1 MAKHE
6 IKKVDLSFEVYQ
18 SENDLE
24 ASDQLL
30 LNKAKEMAKNA
41 YAPYSKF
48 KVGAA
53 LLLENGTIVTG
64 NNQENAAY
72 PSGTCAERTAVF
84 YASAQYPTNK
94 IKAIAVI
101 TDNVKQL
108 EPVTP
113 CGSCRQAL
121 AEYEI
126 KFREPIRVIMGSASG
141 KVYIA
146 KSVESLL
153 PLMFNQDHL
162 K

>member
-53 LLLENGTIVTG
+53 ILLENGTIVTG

>member
-53 LLLENGTIVTG
+53 ILLENGTIVTG

-141 KVYIA
+141 KVFVA

>member
-1 MAKHE
+1 MARSE
-6 IKKVDLSFEVYQ
+6 IKNVNLSFDVYQ
-18 SENDLE
+18 SESDMDPN
-24 ASDQLL
+24 DQLL
-30 LNKAKEMAKNA
+30 LNKAKEIAKNA
-41 YAPYSKF
+41 YAPYSNF

-53 LLLENGTIVTG
+53 VLLDNGTIVTG

-84 YASAQYPTNK
+84 YASAQYPTSK
-94 IKAIAVI
+94 VKAIAVI
-101 TDNVKQL
+101 TDNVKQI

-141 KVYIA
+141 KVFVA

>member
-53 LLLENGTIVTG
+53 ILLENGTIVTG
-64 NNQENAAY
+64 NNQETAKLIPA
-72 PSGTCAERTAVF
+72 GHVRKERPFFTH
-84 YASAQYPTNK
+84 QLNIQQ
-94 IKAIAVI
+94 IKL
-101 TDNVKQL
+101 KL
-108 EPVTP
+108 
-113 CGSCRQAL
+113 L
-121 AEYEI
+121 LLLL
-126 KFREPIRVIMGSASG
+126 IM
-141 KVYIA
+141 
-146 KSVESLL
+146 
-153 PLMFNQDHL
+153 
-162 K
+162 

>member
-1 MAKHE
+1 M
-6 IKKVDLSFEVYQ
+6 KKVDLSFDVYQ
-18 SENDLE
+18 SESDLE
-24 ASDQLL
+24 ANDQLL
-30 LNKAKEMAKNA
+30 LNKAKEIAKSA
-41 YAPYSKF
+41 HAPYSNF

-84 YASAQYPTNK
+84 YASAQYPTSK

-101 TDNVKQL
+101 TDNVNQL

>member
-1 MAKHE
+1 MAKPE
-6 IKKVDLSFEVYQ
+6 IKNINIDLEVYA
-18 SENDLE
+18 SEKDLD
-24 ASDQLL
+24 ANDQLL
-30 LNKAKEMAKNA
+30 LNKARTVAKNA
-41 YAPYSKF
+41 YAPYSNF

-53 LLLENGTIVTG
+53 LLLDNGTIVSG

-72 PSGTCAERTAVF
+72 PSGLCAERTAVF
-84 YASAQYPTNK
+84 YASAQYPSNK

-101 TDNVKQL
+101 TDNAKQL

-126 KFREPIRVIMGSASG
+126 KFKEPIRVIMGSTSG
-141 KVYIA
+141 KVFVV

>member
-1 MAKHE
+1 MAKPE
-6 IKKVDLSFEVYQ
+6 VKNINLSFDIYQ
-18 SENDLE
+18 KESELDE
-24 ASDQLL
+24 SDQLL
-30 LNKAKEMAKNA
+30 LSHAKEVAKKA
-41 YAPYSKF
+41 YAPYSNF

-53 LLLENGTIVTG
+53 LLLDNGTIVTG

-84 YASAQYPTNK
+84 YASAQYPSQK
-94 IKAIAVI
+94 IQAIAVI
-101 TDNVKQL
+101 TDNAKQTD
-108 EPVTP
+108 PVTP

-141 KVYIA
+141 KVIVA